1 MQSHATEIAHV
12 AAAARAGQGRFN
24 MYADIHKALRA
35 FMTDALLTLG
45 RTDPDDAG
53 EIART
58 VALVDE
64 LLVLCASHVAHENNF
79 VHPALE
85 ARCPGVCAEVAQD
98 HVGHLHHIAHLRD
111 ATQGLLTC
119 PADERE
125 TALRTLYMALSLF
138 VADNFQHM
146 HVEETVHNSALW
158 NAYTDLEL
166 LALHEA
172 LVTSI
177 APAET
182 MLVARWMVP
191 HLNAQERLSM
201 LGGMRQGAPAEAFQA
216 VLGTVRP
223 HLSDRDWAK
232 LSRGLAIPAV
242 PGLAT
247 A

>member
-1 MQSHATEIAHV
+1 MQSHALEIAHV

-24 MYADIHKALRA
+24 LYADIHKALRA
-35 FMTDALLTLG
+35 FMSDALKALG
-45 RTDPDDAG
+45 QTDPDDA
-53 EIART
+53 EDLART
-58 VALVDE
+58 VAFVDE

-111 ATQGLLTC
+111 ATQGLLAC
-119 PADERE
+119 PAEERE
-125 TALRTLYMALSLF
+125 TALRALYLTLSLF
-138 VADNFQHM
+138 VADNFRHM
-146 HVEETVHNSALW
+146 HVEETVHNGALW

-166 LALHEA
+166 LAVHEA

-177 APAET
+177 APAEM

-191 HLNAQERLSM
+191 HLNAQERLAM
-201 LGGMRQGAPAEAFQA
+201 LGGMRQGAPADAFQA
-216 VLGTVRP
+216 VLDTVRP
-223 HLSDRDWAK
+223 HLNDRDWAK
-232 LSRGLAIPAV
+232 LARGLAIPAT